1 MSELNM
7 FLNWGRD
14 EIRDVLAGLATTIA
28 FIGLPFLVSRG
39 FLRKVPQWTGRE
51 RLRLLFCHLCAFAV
65 LVSLEV
71 LFIGDFNGGYLFF
84 TAGIQAFLLISDLSS
99 LSKPASAHR

>member
-7 FLNWGRD
+7 FLDWMLDQARHNLVGL
-14 EIRDVLAGLATTIA
+14 VTTLALL
-28 FIGLPFLVSRG
+28 GLPFLVSRG

-99 LSKPASAHR
+99 LSKPASASR